1 MDTEEIFRFLEK
13 DLQKEMGLRFGS
25 SPLPAVHLQEAQMLG
40 RLQRFSELQ
49 AKHREEGWEIYAVEW
64 KPEGRSME
72 MTFEDQT
79 IQLSGRIDRVD
90 KRVDQHGKTQFL
102 LLDFKSG
109 DQPKLA
115 KSAFTARGEAWRD
128 LQLPLYRMMGQ
139 SLFGD
144 ALLGYWN
151 LPKNPDE
158 AGLSLGDD
166 SWYTPW
172 STEEGEISAMKIAE
186 SSAANLIRRI
196 ENFDFFEE
204 GDQPRNPIFAGIA
217 GVGLF
222 GPEDEA
228 ETEEDGA

>member
-1 MDTEEIFRFLEK
+1 QILE
-13 DLQKEMGLRFGS
+13 
-25 SPLPAVHLQEAQMLG
+25 

-49 AKHREEGWEIYAVEW
+49 ATHREKGWEIHAVEW

-90 KRVDQHGKTQFL
+90 KRVDQHGKSQFL

-109 DQPKLA
+109 DKPKLA
-115 KSAFTARGEAWRD
+115 KGTFTTQGQAWRD
-128 LQLPLYRMMGQ
+128 LQLPLYRMMGK
-139 SLFGD
+139 SVFGD

-151 LPKNPDE
+151 LPKNPDD

-166 SWYTPW
+166 SWYRSW
-172 STEEGEISAMKIAE
+172 STEEGETSAMTIAE
-186 SSAANLIRRI
+186 SSAADLIRRI
-196 ENFDFFEE
+196 ENFDFFGE
-204 GDQPRNPIFAGIA
+204 DAQPKNHIFAGIA

-222 GPEDEA
+222 EPEDET
-228 ETEEDGA
+228 ETEGDGT